1 MAIAAVEVFALR
13 RTPKLKRALSH
24 GTLVYGGDDDLL
36 GKPVLVRITDSSG
49 AVGIGQMRPL
59 NPWMGETTEAVL
71 VAIRD
76 YWGPAMLGRDPRDRN
91 RIYGDLAEMLPN
103 TQVALCCVDLALWD
117 LMGKLAG
124 QPVAALLG
132 GNVGA
137 RIPME
142 WSVGLAD
149 PEQMVAEAK
158 RAVAEF
164 GVDVVC
170 LKVGREDWKT
180 DVEVHRAVRAAVG
193 PDISVGIDANEGYDE
208 ATTVRV
214 MRGLADS
221 DVAYLE
227 QPLPRDQL
235 EGLARLRAKLDV
247 PIFVDESVFT
257 TDDVMRLARAGACD
271 TAVLKLYKNGGIT
284 GAQRVAQ
291 VAAAAGI
298 SVNVGGT
305 AQGSQL
311 EAAAAAHLCVSLHN
325 HAFAAEFIMGLEA
338 VEADQLFDAPIVDFA
353 DGFSQLHDAPG
364 FGAALTTEQI
374 EPHAIVGYTVGEPA
388 VGAAA

>member
-1 MAIAAVEVFALR
+1 MAITAVEVFALR

-24 GTLVYGGDDDLL
+24 GKLVYGEEGDLL
-36 GKPVLVRITDSSG
+36 GKPVLVRITDDSG

-76 YWGPAMLGRDPRDRN
+76 YWGPAMIGRDPRDRN
-91 RIYGDLAEMLPN
+91 KIYAELAEMLPN
-103 TQVALCCVDLALWD
+103 TQVALCVTDLALWD
-117 LMGKLAG
+117 LSGKLSG

-132 GNVGA
+132 GNVNA

-142 WSVGLAD
+142 WSVGMASL
-149 PEQMVAEAK
+149 EQMVTEAK
-158 RAVAEF
+158 RAVDHF

-170 LKVGREDWKT
+170 LKVGSENWRH
-180 DVEVHRAVRAAVG
+180 DVEVHQAVRDAVG

-208 ATTVRV
+208 GTTVRV
-214 MRGLADS
+214 MRALADS

-227 QPLPRDQL
+227 QPLPRTELD
-235 EGLARLRAKLDV
+235 GLARLRAKIDT
-247 PIFVDESVFT
+247 PIFLDESVFSPE
-257 TDDVMRLARAGACD
+257 DAYRVARAGAAD
-271 TAVLKLYKNGGIT
+271 TIVLKLYKCGGIT
-284 GAQRVAQ
+284 GAQRVAN

-311 EAAAAAHLCVSLHN
+311 EAAAAAHLCVSLSN
-325 HAFAAEFIMGLEA
+325 HAYAAEFIMGLEA
-338 VEADQLFDAPIVDFA
+338 VEEDQLFEAPIVDFA
-353 DGFSQLHDAPG
+353 DGFSQLQDSPG
-364 FGAALTTEQI
+364 FGAELTTEQI
-374 EPHAIVGYTVGEPA
+374 EPHALVSYRVED
-388 VGAAA
+388 AA